1 MAQLDIFGEKIKPE
15 VKETKIKNDNFDFF
29 NITPE
34 EKVEE
39 DTKIVESF
47 DDFVLNIKKNPEQE
61 VCYKRFDHPV
71 YFGKTFEY
79 LKTWEPGVVYYN
91 SDYVQSFVSYKNCL
105 LACLITHESTNSLEP
120 IIELNNEGYPVA
132 VKNAYWYIVMS
143 GDMVESDYSDVLSK
157 LNEVQN
163 KLDNISN
170 NVNNQNTAIDN
181 MSKQIIDNNNL
192 VKDLNVNVES
202 NTDRIKIIE
211 NKIAGDIAYP
221 WIGSEFEYE
230 QLAVKDPNKFYY
242 LYEE

>member
-1 MAQLDIFGEKIKPE
+1 MAQLDIFGEKIKPV
-15 VKETKIKNDNFDFF
+15 VKETDIKNDNFDFF

-61 VCYKRFDHPV
+61 VCYKPFDHPV

-132 VKNAYWYIVMS
+132 VKNAY
-143 GDMVESDYSDVLSK
+143 
-157 LNEVQN
+157 
-163 KLDNISN
+163 
-170 NVNNQNTAIDN
+170 
-181 MSKQIIDNNNL
+181 
-192 VKDLNVNVES
+192 
-202 NTDRIKIIE
+202 
-211 NKIAGDIAYP
+211 
-221 WIGSEFEYE
+221 
-230 QLAVKDPNKFYY
+230 
-242 LYEE
+242 